1 MIKSCCTIF
10 FSIAYFASVLNISF
24 PGDYSDIHCIAV
36 CLYLTINWIEKN
48 IPLIVRN
55 YSAVLLQEEKISR
68 FFEMRLKFLI
78 ETLILL
84 KEWKINNV
92 TVTYPM
98 WSLPCWTWMR
108 WISQLSFDLVQF
120 KMFETYLVTFVA
132 NWITTNTT
140 HGLWV
145 FCFHCIIDHWEEQK
159 EMNNFIKCLSR
170 GMISYRPSSLYARHL
185 RELFSHVCAKSLI
198 SDWF

>member
-1 MIKSCCTIF
+1 MYET
-10 FSIAYFASVLNISF
+10 
-24 PGDYSDIHCIAV
+24 
-36 CLYLTINWIEKN
+36 
-48 IPLIVRN
+48 IPL
-55 YSAVLLQEEKISR
+55 Y
-68 FFEMRLKFLI
+68 FFKKKTFLDSSKWRLKFLI

-132 NWITTNTT
+132 NWITTSTT
-140 HGLWV
+140 HGHWV

-170 GMISYRPSSLYARHL
+170 GLISYRPSSLYARHL
-185 RELFSHVCAKSLI
+185 RELFSHVCARSLI